1 MKAEIVK
8 TNDSSSVQLE
18 FKNVTEEDQGTYT
31 CTASIG
37 PWTAQKDF
45 NVYVTDRKKR
55 LFKKKSVSL

>member
-1 MKAEIVK
+1 MKTESVK

-45 NVYVTDRKKR
+45 NVYVTDRKNQ
-55 LFKKKSVSL
+55 LF